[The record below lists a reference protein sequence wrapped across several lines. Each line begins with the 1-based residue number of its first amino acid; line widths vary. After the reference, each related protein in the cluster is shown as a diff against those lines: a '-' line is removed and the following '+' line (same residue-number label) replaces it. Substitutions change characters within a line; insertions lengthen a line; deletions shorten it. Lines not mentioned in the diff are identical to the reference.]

1 LPALSL
7 CGQGPGSLLHLLD
20 VTSHLIV
27 NHEKGTKKFHFG
39 QSTENANTAGQR
51 MPNKHE
57 PERNAGGWC
66 HPHVGLGDC
75 GSEKQTDIT
84 SIGQAKQPDS
94 NTLKTQEFAFM
105 DSSSLLIS
113 KRTSKQPS
121 KTAFRQHNCCCFRLQ
136 EKSYAPTLGRA
147 EAQIL
152 TVSTVGSA
160 SHQQNQTGEHSHA
173 SPALS

>member
-1 LPALSL
+1 MPALSL

-27 NHEKGTKKFHFG
+27 NHEKGTKKFHFS

-84 SIGQAKQPDS
+84 SIRQAKQPDS
-94 NTLKTQEFAFM
+94 TQNTGICFYGLVL
-105 DSSSLLIS
+105 SIN
-113 KRTSKQPS
+113 KQ
-121 KTAFRQHNCCCFRLQ
+121 KNKQTAFQNSFQAAQLLLLQ
-136 EKSYAPTLGRA
+136 ITGKELCTDSWQSR
-147 EAQIL
+147 
-152 TVSTVGSA
+152 STDP
-160 SHQQNQTGEHSHA
+160 HCEHSGVSIA
-173 SPALS
+173 SAEPNR